1 MRSTRIYHPEKL
13 QKAETTLLSPEAS
26 HHLLN
31 VLRFK
36 EKEKFTLFD
45 GHNHEYTVVLSV
57 IRKKQV
63 ECRVIDVCHV
73 SRESKLPLHLAQGI
87 SKGERMTFSL
97 QKAVELGISEYT
109 PLWTQH
115 AAFKWDSQLNL
126 KKMQQ
131 WEAIIIAACEQS
143 GRNTIPKLN
152 PIVHFKDFIENHR
165 NANQLLLE
173 PQNGVHWQ
181 QLRWAH
187 DLSTTLLIGPE
198 GGFSEQEVQD
208 AITQNYQGLTL
219 GPRILR
225 TETAVIS
232 ALTLLQAIK
241 GDL

>member
-1 MRSTRIYHPEKL
+1 
-13 QKAETTLLSPEAS
+13 
-26 HHLLN
+26 
-31 VLRFK
+31 
-36 EKEKFTLFD
+36 
-45 GHNHEYTVVLSV
+45 
-57 IRKKQV
+57 
-63 ECRVIDVCHV
+63 
-73 SRESKLPLHLAQGI
+73 
-87 SKGERMTFSL
+87 
-97 QKAVELGISEYT
+97 
-109 PLWTQH
+109 
-115 AAFKWDSQLNL
+115 
-126 KKMQQ
+126 MQQ
-131 WEAIIIAACEQS
+131 WDAIIIAACEQS

-152 PIVHFKDFIENHR
+152 PIIHFKDFIENHR

-181 QLRWAH
+181 QLRWAN

-198 GGFSEQEVQD
+198 GGFSEHEVQD